1 MQMRIFYTVLILL
14 YSGIAAAAF
23 SADNSMV
30 EANIY
35 SVDFNTTNQRSVV
48 KVSLFDENNRPVYAG
63 DCSDVIIE
71 RKAGENP
78 NIGRLDTNVYVA
90 NEAHNNN
97 SCYTYF
103 YPGSSADGN
112 IPGDVIVTAKVNG
125 ELLSGDKSEIT
136 LTVVGDGSGNGDGI
150 CELGESGVADCD
162 GLCVRPAEANGIDCV
177 TGKELTSISVEPNPV
192 SVVKTLTDNL
202 VATGTFDGGA
212 TKNITGLLI
221 WSSENS
227 SYVEVLSPA
236 LGELDGHL
244 ESAQV
249 QGNEIGGP
257 ITVTAMAEDISGSP
271 IEGMSAVTVTGPNLV
286 PGSEYVTATPSAIP
300 LGYTSQLKFCVTT
313 QELGELCST
322 DNDEEGGGDESFIT
336 WSTLPASDGLV
347 IDAEGLLTT
356 KGEAADLINK
366 VVTVTATGVVGTAV
380 EGISASAEVNIL
392 PPEVDPGAS
401 TVTLSAYDVEADNN
415 VQATMHFSFNGG
427 ADSLDTASSEY
438 VTWSVTQSKGVSI
451 SSEGVIYTGSV
462 EVGDTT
468 VTVTG
473 QGKEGT
479 AFEGENNTAE
489 LTIRKVDV
497 PELNIVASDPSASEP
512 NDNGM
517 FTITASKAFAQDT
530 TVNIVISGTANN
542 GTDYRNILEAQKF
555 PAGTQSLNIPV
566 TVINDAVE
574 ESSETVV
581 VTLQDG
587 NGYSV
592 QAPYS
597 ATVTINDD
605 DQLRVVPMTVEVRCE
620 ANAGSA
626 KLWTRVSNNSGKTG
640 YIREPHKGWIEIPSG
655 TNNKE
660 IDYQQTSE
668 YKKELVERFRDSAGG
683 ISNSFSLP
691 YDESRCHWEW
701 GHDANGTWTHSYN
714 GYSKIVN

>member
-1 MQMRIFYTVLILL
+1 
-14 YSGIAAAAF
+14 
-23 SADNSMV
+23 
-30 EANIY
+30 
-35 SVDFNTTNQRSVV
+35 
-48 KVSLFDENNRPVYAG
+48 
-63 DCSDVIIE
+63 
-71 RKAGENP
+71 
-78 NIGRLDTNVYVA
+78 
-90 NEAHNNN
+90 
-97 SCYTYF
+97 
-103 YPGSSADGN
+103 
-112 IPGDVIVTAKVNG
+112 
-125 ELLSGDKSEIT
+125 
-136 LTVVGDGSGNGDGI
+136 
-150 CELGESGVADCD
+150 
-162 GLCVRPAEANGIDCV
+162 
-177 TGKELTSISVEPNPV
+177 
-192 SVVKTLTDNL
+192 
-202 VATGTFDGGA
+202 
-212 TKNITGLLI
+212 
-221 WSSENS
+221 
-227 SYVEVLSPA
+227 
-236 LGELDGHL
+236 
-244 ESAQV
+244 
-249 QGNEIGGP
+249 
-257 ITVTAMAEDISGSP
+257 
-271 IEGMSAVTVTGPNLV
+271 
-286 PGSEYVTATPSAIP
+286 
-300 LGYTSQLKFCVTT
+300 
-313 QELGELCST
+313 
-322 DNDEEGGGDESFIT
+322 
-336 WSTLPASDGLV
+336 
-347 IDAEGLLTT
+347 
-356 KGEAADLINK
+356 
-366 VVTVTATGVVGTAV
+366 
-380 EGISASAEVNIL
+380 
-392 PPEVDPGAS
+392 
-401 TVTLSAYDVEADNN
+401 
-415 VQATMHFSFNGG
+415 
-427 ADSLDTASSEY
+427 
-438 VTWSVTQSKGVSI
+438 
-451 SSEGVIYTGSV
+451 TGSV